1 MDSSS
6 FNPNLYF
13 YSMKESTLL
22 KHIRAWVLLFMLGIV
37 LSGITAFPI
46 VTELQWLNDHLNLF
60 PAFLIP
66 WIKEV
71 YTGVVQTN
79 AAYPF
84 MAYGTDWLA
93 FAHLII
99 ALLFVGV
106 LRNPV
111 RNKWIIDWA
120 ILCCLLV
127 LPQALIAGPIRGIP
141 FFHSLIDCSFGL
153 IGIIPLLI
161 VRKKINQLKKI
172 QMDNIAN

>member
-1 MDSSS
+1 
-6 FNPNLYF
+6 
-13 YSMKESTLL
+13 MKETTLRQQ
-22 KHIRAWVLLFMLGIV
+22 IRTWVVFFIIGIA

-46 VTELQWLNDHLNLF
+46 VTEVQWLNDHINLF
-60 PAFLIP
+60 PGFLIP

-71 YTGVVQTN
+71 YTGVTQTS

-99 ALLFVGV
+99 ALLFIGV

-111 RNKWIIDWA
+111 RNVWVVDWA
-120 ILCCLLV
+120 MLCCLLV
-127 LPQALIAGPIRGIP
+127 LPLALIAGPVRGIP
-141 FFHSLIDCSFGL
+141 FFHRLIDCSFGV

-161 VRKKINQLKKI
+161 VRKKINQLKKLQLDSVVI
-172 QMDNIAN
+172 